1 MKSMYVRD
9 IFSESQIRESGFDSR
24 TSRTLSREASELD
37 EEARKYLEPTL
48 NSQDKLSLTAAAFMA
63 GSPLGFFGL
72 GMTFFFCEEMD
83 HRRRAEYLLNKG
95 FNDHQQAAFNA
106 IAFRAALID
115 ANDRKTKTN
124 VIPFELTGV
133 DRIRNPKPRKRAGE
147 KENLGH
153 VDTRRGMRPYFAPS
167 KNLQE
172 ATKLIKRKE
181 FLADQIKKLSQMQNY
196 HAVCRLASEVEL
208 LDKAIKRLGY

>member
-9 IFSESQIRESGFDSR
+9 VYSESAIRESGFDSR
-24 TSRTLSREASELD
+24 TSRTLSREASQLD

-48 NSQDKLSLTAAAFMA
+48 NSQDKLAMTAAAFMA
-63 GSPLGFFGL
+63 GSPLGFLGL
-72 GMTFFFCEEMD
+72 GITFFFCDEMD
-83 HRRRAEYLLNKG
+83 HRRREEYLRNMS
-95 FNDHQQAAFNA
+95 FNDHQQFAFNA
-106 IAFRAALID
+106 IAFRAALAE
-115 ANDRKTKTN
+115 ANDLKAKTN
-124 VIPFELTGV
+124 VIPIELAVPEKLRTTKSRKPLTGKDNV
-133 DRIRNPKPRKRAGE
+133 
-147 KENLGH
+147 
-153 VDTRRGMRPYFAPS
+153 VQMDTRRGGRPYFAPS

-181 FLADQIKKLSQMQNY
+181 FLADQIKRLSQSQNY